1 MRGAD
6 NIIAALGR
14 NDRIREMSL
23 FDFQSSQFEKV
34 SAAMQQ
40 PFPSLTDLALE
51 LELEDESAQ
60 VVPAS
65 FPGGSAPRLQTLTLY
80 SFPFPGLPK
89 LLLSATHL
97 VDLDLWNIPDAGYI
111 SPTEMVICLSVLTG
125 FEKLELGFESPLYP
139 PDRRIRPPPTRAFLP
154 VLTGLR
160 FFGVCG
166 YLEDIVAWIDAPL
179 LDNLAIIFFH
189 RLMFTT
195 PKLAEFI
202 SRTPKFEPHNE
213 ALVVFSEQG
222 VSVTLLQTFDGL
234 LELGISCRHSEWQ
247 LSSLAQVCSSSL
259 PRALFAAVEH
269 LYILENRFRDW
280 QDDIENSQWLE
291 VLHLFTA
298 VKGLYISSEFTPR
311 IAPALQEL
319 VGERVKEVLP
329 TLQSLFLEE
338 PLPSRLVRAAIEDFV
353 AAQQFSSHLIA
364 VSRWKR
370 KSA

>member
-1 MRGAD
+1 MHPDVPLLTIFDFFLDEGLIEAWRTLVHVCRTWRAVVFGSARRLDLRLHCKASTPVKETLYVWPHFPIVIKAYGDELRGAD
-6 NIIAALGR
+6 NIIAALER

-40 PFPSLTDLALE
+40 PFPALTDLALE

-65 FPGGSAPRLQTLTLY
+65 FPGGSAPRLQILTLY

-125 FEKLELGFESPLYP
+125 LEKLELGFESPLYP

-160 FFGVCG
+160 FFGVCD
-166 YLEDIVAWIDAPL
+166 YLEDLVAWIDAPL
-179 LDNLAIIFFH
+179 MDKLAIIFFH

-195 PKLAEFI
+195 PKLTEFI
-202 SRTPKFEPHNE
+202 SRTSKFEPHNE

-234 LELGISCRHSEWQ
+234 LELGISCTLGMAAFVSGPGLQLVPPTRSLCRGGTPLHPREWI
-247 LSSLAQVCSSSL
+247 SGLA
-259 PRALFAAVEH
+259 R
-269 LYILENRFRDW
+269 
-280 QDDIENSQWLE
+280 
-291 VLHLFTA
+291 
-298 VKGLYISSEFTPR
+298 
-311 IAPALQEL
+311 
-319 VGERVKEVLP
+319 
-329 TLQSLFLEE
+329 
-338 PLPSRLVRAAIEDFV
+338 
-353 AAQQFSSHLIA
+353 
-364 VSRWKR
+364 
-370 KSA
+370 